1 MICQACKTDNPPE
14 ARFCGNC
21 GGALVLGDKPPS
33 VVKTLSPA
41 GFWIRFGAFL
51 VDFFFIWIIS
61 AIVLTIPMLT
71 TDFPFKYE
79 MTSFSLSFYLLI
91 WLYFWLFTGLKG
103 QTPGKMLV
111 GIKVLNR
118 DGQVPGLRRAA
129 LREIVGKLLS
139 ALALFIG
146 FLSMAWDEQKRGWHD
161 KLAGTYVVSSRK

>member
-1 MICQACKTDNPPE
+1 MICEACKTDNPPE

-33 VVKTLSPA
+33 VAKTLSPA
-41 GFWIRFGAFL
+41 GFWLRFGAFL
-51 VDFFFIWIIS
+51 LDFFFIWII

-71 TDFPFKYE
+71 TDFKVE
-79 MTSFSLSFYLLI
+79 MISLIFYLLFG
-91 WLYFWLFTGLKG
+91 LYFWLFTGLKG
-103 QTPGKMLV
+103 QTPGKMIV

-118 DGQVPGLRRAA
+118 DGQVPGLGCAA

-146 FLSMAWDEQKRGWHD
+146 FLWVAWDEQKHGWHD
-161 KLAGTYVVSSRK
+161 KLAGTSVVILRR